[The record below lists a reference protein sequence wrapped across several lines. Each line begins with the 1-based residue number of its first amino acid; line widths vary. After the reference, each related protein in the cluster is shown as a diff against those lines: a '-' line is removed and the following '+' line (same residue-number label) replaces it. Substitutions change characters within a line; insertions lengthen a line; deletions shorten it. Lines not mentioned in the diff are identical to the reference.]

1 MSEKTITVELVKKEY
16 QKMLD
21 YNTGINLDET
31 VKVNENFFVGKQWE
45 GVQSN
50 GLPTPVFNFIKRVT
64 LFSVASIT
72 TDNVKMQASPLSAAL
87 DQSAAGRIS
96 DVANRAFERL
106 FEFNAIPDMMR
117 EYMRNAAVDGDGCTY
132 TYWDDSIDTGNG
144 VKGDIR
150 TEIIGNTHIGF
161 GNPADRNVQS
171 QPYILIESRRMT
183 DKLREY
189 ARENGCSEWEE
200 ITPDTNNHDEDSYK
214 NTDDKTTVI
223 LRLWKNDET
232 GTVWACEATEKVMIR
247 KPWDLNL
254 KLYPLTWINWDYVQ
268 DSYHGVGMV
277 TGLLPN
283 QIFVNK
289 LYAMC
294 MISLMT
300 TAFPKVIYDKTRIP
314 KWDNRPGAAIGMRGG
329 GVNDV
334 AKIVDPAQ
342 ISPQIAQ
349 FIQMAI
355 DHTQTFLG
363 ATSAALGDTRP
374 DNTSAIIALQRAAST
389 PMEITKQN
397 LFRSIKE
404 LGRIYLDF
412 MAGYYGTRD
421 VRFPIPEEA
430 GAEIIL
436 FAGMQQ
442 GQEIVQPFDYATFRA
457 TPMDLKVD
465 VGASSYWSETAAMQ
479 TLDNLLMQGQVN
491 IVEYLERLP
500 AGYVPKLQELI
511 EDKKRELAA
520 MQAARAAQAAPPEG
534 GGAPG
539 MSGGVLPEDSMPV
552 PTGGGYGELQRA
564 INRTGE
570 VPA

>member
-1 MSEKTITVELVKKEY
+1 MSDEKITLDSIKKEY
-16 QKMLD
+16 KKMLD
-21 YNTGINLDET
+21 YNASINLDET

-45 GVQSN
+45 GVQAN

-72 TDNVKMQASPLSAAL
+72 TDNVKMQASPLSDAL
-87 DQSAAGRIS
+87 DQRSTETIS
-96 DVANRAFERL
+96 EIANRLFERL
-106 FEFNAIPDMMR
+106 FEQNAIPDMMR
-117 EYMRNAAVDGDGCTY
+117 EYMRNAAVDGDGCTF
-132 TYWDDSIDTGNG
+132 TYWDDGVDIGNG
-144 VKGDIR
+144 KKGDIR
-150 TEIIGNTHIGF
+150 TEIVGNTHIGF
-161 GNPADRNVQS
+161 GNAADRDVQS
-171 QPYILIESRRMT
+171 QPYILIERRRMT
-183 DKLREY
+183 NALKKY
-189 ARENGCSEWEE
+189 AKAHGCEDLDD
-200 ITPDTNNHDEDSYK
+200 ITPDNTNHDEDSYK
-214 NTDDKTTVI
+214 STDDKTTVI
-223 LRLWKNDET
+223 LRLWKDDKT

-277 TGLLPN
+277 TGLIPN

-289 LYAMC
+289 LYAMS

-300 TAFPKVIYDKTRIP
+300 TAFPKIIYDKTRIS

-334 AKIVDPAQ
+334 AKIVDPPA
-342 ISPQIAQ
+342 ISPQVAQ
-349 FIQMAI
+349 FIELVVN
-355 DHTQTFLG
+355 HTQTFLG
-363 ATSAALGDTRP
+363 ATPAALGDTRP
-374 DNTSAIIALQRAAST
+374 DNTSAIVALQRAAST

-412 MAGYYGTRD
+412 AAGYYGKRSVALPMPKD
-421 VRFPIPEEA
+421 LPPEIVEY
-430 GAEIIL
+430 
-436 FAGMQQ
+436 AGMTQT
-442 GQEIVQPFDYATFRA
+442 QEIVQQFDYAIFRD
-457 TPMDLKVD
+457 TPMDLKLD
-465 VGASSYWSETAAMQ
+465 VGASSYWSETASVQ
-479 TLDNLLMQGQVN
+479 TIENLLMQNKIRTVQF
-491 IVEYLERLP
+491 LERLP

-511 EDKKRELAA
+511 EDLKREEAA
-520 MQAARAAQAAPPEG
+520 MQAAAAQQAQ
-534 GGAPG
+534 PG
-539 MSGGVLPEDSMPV
+539 SGDVVPDGSMPV

>member
-1 MSEKTITVELVKKEY
+1 MSDERITLDRIKKEY

-50 GLPTPVFNFIKRVT
+50 GLPTPVFNFLKRVT

-72 TDNVKMQASPLSAAL
+72 TDNVKMQASPLSAAI
-87 DQSAAGRIS
+87 DQRGTETIS
-96 DVANRAFERL
+96 EVANRLFERL
-106 FEFNAIPDMMR
+106 FEFNAIPDLMR
-117 EYMRNAAVDGDGCTY
+117 EYMRNAAVDGDSCTF
-132 TYWDDSIDTGNG
+132 TYWDDSVDNGNG
-144 VKGDIR
+144 QKGDIR
-150 TEIIGNTHIGF
+150 TEILGNTHIGF
-161 GNPADRNVQS
+161 GNTADRNVQS

-183 DKLREY
+183 DELKKY
-189 ARENGCSEWEE
+189 AKAQGCGDLDL
-200 ITPDTNNHDEDSYK
+200 IVPDTSNHDEDSYK
-214 NTDDKTTVI
+214 STDDKTTVI
-223 LRLWKNDET
+223 MRLWKDEET
-232 GTVWACEATEKVMIR
+232 GTVWACEATEKVIVR
-247 KPWDLNL
+247 KPWDLGL
-254 KLYPLTWINWDYVQ
+254 TLYPLTWINWDYVQ

-277 TGLLPN
+277 TGLIPN

-289 LYAMC
+289 LYAMS

-300 TAFPKVIYDKTRIP
+300 TAFPKIIYDKTRIP

-329 GVNDV
+329 GVQDV
-334 AKIVDPAQ
+334 AKIMDPAQ
-342 ISPQIAQ
+342 INPQISQ

-397 LFRSIKE
+397 LFWSIKD

-412 MAGYYGTRD
+412 AAGYYGKRTVALPLPKEAD
-421 VRFPIPEEA
+421 PELVE
-430 GAEIIL
+430 
-436 FAGMQQ
+436 FAGMQP
-442 GQEIVQPFDYATFRA
+442 GQEITQEFDYAIFRE
-457 TPMDLKVD
+457 TPMDLKLD
-465 VGASSYWSETAAMQ
+465 VGASSYWSETASVQ
-479 TLDNLLMQGQVN
+479 TMENLLMQGKVSTVQF
-491 IVEYLERLP
+491 LERLP

-511 EDKKRELAA
+511 DDLKREAA
-520 MQAARAAQAAPPEG
+520 MQAAMAQQTAPN
-534 GGAPG
+534 GAPD
-539 MSGGVLPEDSMPV
+539 VVPNTETEI

-570 VPA
+570 VPE